1 MCFNNKLGCS
11 ICKEFAEFKSF
22 KSHNIEMAKEW
33 TNCQIDSGDNPKKI
47 TRLAILRNK
56 IKKHSSSKAHTTA
69 FNVATEKE
77 TNSLIKNF
85 EDTENKINKSTHLV
99 FRTAYYIAKHNRP
112 YDDHI
117 KLIELQKLN
126 GLKVGNTLHSRL
138 SSTNIIDHISSM
150 MKRKIV
156 SNILETEAKLSVLID
171 ESTTI
176 STLSGMVVYIRAAI
190 SCEDPIF
197 IFLDLVEL
205 SNQTA
210 ENIVQQLIKCLHHA
224 GFNDQYL
231 RENWVSF
238 VSDGASVLLGKK
250 NGVAK
255 RLKDLYPL
263 IFSWHCLNH
272 RLELAVHDSIKD
284 IGALNHFKS
293 FIDSLYV
300 LYNASPKNQNEL
312 RNVCNELDILF
323 LKLGRVLDVR
333 WVASSWRAINVVWKT
348 FPALYNHFCNAANDS
363 TKDSKTRNKYLGL
376 KKRLASPEFLSDLG
390 LMCDCLQE
398 LSTLSNQLQE
408 RTTTLIQGQ
417 KHIQRTIRIIESFKV
432 IPGEHM
438 SEVSKLKE
446 VMVFK
451 NIQLSTNS
459 KLITINPKQF
469 ISSITN
475 NLKHRLLENSNEETI
490 IQDLLIMDISIWPEN
505 TNIRHGENEMKRI
518 CKRFLLNEQNAING
532 IRQLTEDNTLL
543 PKKVMPE
550 VYNLCKTFPIST
562 AECERGFSVMNNICT
577 KLRARLTMVNIANL
591 MFININGPPLDNWN
605 PEYYVKTWLVH
616 HRTAEDSRT
625 KPIQPN
631 KHKVQEDKMNL
642 WKIL

>member
-1 MCFNNKLGCS
+1 MDVNVSPDRSEIPLELWPLEWSNEQWREK
-11 ICKEFAEFKSF
+11 K
-22 KSHNIEMAKEW
+22 AKYPW
-33 TNCQIDSGDNPKKI
+33 LI
-47 TRLAILRNK
+47 
-56 IKKHSSSKAHTTA
+56 SSKAHTTA

-99 FRTAYYIAKHNRP
+99 FRT
-112 YDDHI
+112 
-117 KLIELQKLN
+117 
-126 GLKVGNTLHSRL
+126 V
-138 SSTNIIDHISSM
+138 
-150 MKRKIV
+150 
-156 SNILETEAKLSVLID
+156 
-171 ESTTI
+171 
-176 STLSGMVVYIRAAI
+176 
-190 SCEDPIF
+190 
-197 IFLDLVEL
+197 DLVEL
-205 SNQTA
+205 SNQTV

-224 GFNDQYL
+224 GFNDH
-231 RENWVSF
+231 
-238 VSDGASVLLGKK
+238 
-250 NGVAK
+250 
-255 RLKDLYPL
+255 
-263 IFSWHCLNH
+263 WHSLNH

-348 FPALYNHFCNAANDS
+348 FPALCNHFCNAANDS

-432 IPGEHM
+432 IPGEHK

-475 NLKHRLLENSNEETI
+475 NLKHRLLENSSEETI
-490 IQDLLIMDISIWPEN
+490 IQDLLVMDISIWPEN
-505 TNIRHGENEMKRI
+505 TNIRHAENEMKRI
-518 CKRFLLNEQNAING
+518 CKRFLLYEQNAING

-550 VYNLCKTFPIST
+550 VYNLCKTYPIST
-562 AECERGFSVMNNICT
+562 AEYERGFSVMNNICT

-616 HRTAEDSRT
+616 HGTAEDSRT
-625 KPIQPN
+625 KPTQPN
-631 KHKVQEDKMNL
+631 KHKVQEDKMSL
-642 WKIL
+642 WKILCYQSAVNICLEFVTF